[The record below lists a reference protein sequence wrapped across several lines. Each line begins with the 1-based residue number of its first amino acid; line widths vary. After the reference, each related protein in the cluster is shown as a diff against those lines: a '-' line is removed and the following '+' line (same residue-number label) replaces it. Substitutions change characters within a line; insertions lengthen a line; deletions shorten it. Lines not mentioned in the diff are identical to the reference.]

1 MAGRSQVRYAL
12 VGGLRVPSNLGLER
26 LDQLGP
32 FPVQLV
38 TPEHHAAVHA
48 LADLVEDGFRRWRAL
63 LRRDVT
69 HAEVWKP
76 QSDGPAWAGYER
88 MHACGGAVVRAHCR
102 SISSILLLI
111 TGSICCCSA
120 VICCRI
126 ASGIPSWTASV
137 TGSIVWAGLLP
148 QRLRFRAAAGASELP
163 AASSVLAP
171 HRLRR
176 LPSVDSG
183 AAAGSADSGAGGEA
197 SVMGSATTTRL
208 LRERGGGNKRQ
219 RGSARP

>member
-1 MAGRSQVRYAL
+1 MGSGDGERCSAGMSPTPKSGSL
-12 VGGLRVPSNLGLER
+12 NLTG
-26 LDQLGP
+26 Q
-32 FPVQLV
+32 
-38 TPEHHAAVHA
+38 H
-48 LADLVEDGFRRWRAL
+48 RR
-63 LRRDVT
+63 
-69 HAEVWKP
+69 
-76 QSDGPAWAGYER
+76 GGYER

-148 QRLRFRAAAGASELP
+148 QRLRFRAAAGASESS
-163 AASSVLAP
+163 AASSVFAP

-176 LPSVDSG
+176 LPSADSG
-183 AAAGSADSGAGGEA
+183 AAAGAADSGAGGASAIALRAVRCASGEA
-197 SVMGSATTTRL
+197 H
-208 LRERGGGNKRQ
+208 RGDISRMDICPS
-219 RGSARP
+219 RF